1 MSIYRLA
8 REFGLEKD
16 HPYTDHLQR
25 IQCILQDVNACIA
38 TPHSSAR
45 EAHLKKTEFDST
57 HVGEVE
63 EWIDSYTNHLPPL
76 ENFILPVIVSNFFSS
91 QKTFICDFVTSM

>member
-1 MSIYRLA
+1 
-8 REFGLEKD
+8 LENG

-38 TPHSSAR
+38 TPYSSAR
-45 EAHLKKTEFDST
+45 EAHLKKTEFDSG
-57 HVGEVE
+57 HVEEVE

-76 ENFILPVIVSNFFSS
+76 ENFILPVIYL
-91 QKTFICDFVTSM
+91 KLYFIAR

>member
-1 MSIYRLA
+1 MESN
-8 REFGLEKD
+8 

-38 TPHSSAR
+38 TPYSSAR
-45 EAHLKKTEFDST
+45 EAHLKKTEFDSS

-76 ENFILPVIVSNFFSS
+76 ENFILPVIYL
-91 QKTFICDFVTSM
+91 KLLLGPKLL